1 MTLLFSCCD
10 LNWTGIELITSIESI
25 IIDGLLRLLVYYDI
39 YIESIWIAYIWV
51 LHEMGQKKMDTIY
64 YVLYSV

>member
-1 MTLLFSCCD
+1 MILLFSCCD
-10 LNWTGIELITSIESI
+10 LNWIGIELINSIESI

>member
-10 LNWTGIELITSIESI
+10 LNWIGIELITSIESI

-51 LHEMGQKKMDTIY
+51 LHEMDQKKMDTIY